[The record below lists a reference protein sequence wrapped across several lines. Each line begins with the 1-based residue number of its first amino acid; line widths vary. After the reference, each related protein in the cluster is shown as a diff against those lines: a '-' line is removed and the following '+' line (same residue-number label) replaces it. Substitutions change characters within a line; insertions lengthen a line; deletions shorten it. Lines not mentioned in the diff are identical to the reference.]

1 MNLPHETTNVDVVK
15 EATAGVQETIAT
27 DESRKFRDGIVG
39 LTISGGNTSLSPT
52 HVDED
57 SGTELVFDGSLSSIQ
72 TPSPRSRSPL
82 SLAEDSQQD
91 IDVSPS
97 L

>member
-1 MNLPHETTNVDVVK
+1 M
-15 EATAGVQETIAT
+15 AT
-27 DESRKFRDGIVG
+27 DESRKLRDCVDG

-52 HVDED
+52 LIHED
-57 SGTELVFDGSLSSIQ
+57 SGAELVSDGSLSSIQ
-72 TPSPRSRSPL
+72 TPSPRAGSPL
-82 SLAEDSQQD
+82 PLAEDSQQD